1 MKMSSGNSDGL
12 LEIDVLDWS
21 DDFEME
27 FPPVENILTQKQPV
41 LTVVSHASYG

>member
-1 MKMSSGNSDGL
+1 MSSGNSDGL

-27 FPPVENILTQKQPV
+27 FPPVEFSTSSRRSNLF
-41 LTVVSHASYG
+41 

>member
-12 LEIDVLDWS
+12 LEIDVFDWS